1 MVQFGYHDCR
11 RGCRVKRL
19 LVILLCCLAVIGCG
33 KAETVEVD
41 KATKAIQ
48 NSSEAIEYTYSDLK
62 DLCEKFWDEWLEETS
77 DLNNV
82 EWYGTSDKETQKNE
96 HYYEIANKYASKV
109 FENFEVPQGQ
119 KVIVSGYIGEAVS
132 LDENT
137 FFVQKGVGKVFFYLK
152 HNAEDN
158 KIDGITCRTD
168 DEAFLYLHE
177 NTPVKIEAVF
187 MKDGDMASNIDLYDC
202 KILEKGEP
210 VNVETNAPYPTAA
223 IAQ

>member
-1 MVQFGYHDCR
+1 MLL
-11 RGCRVKRL
+11 KRL

-33 KAETVEVD
+33 KAKTVDVD
-41 KATKAIQ
+41 KATKVTQ
-48 NSSEAIEYTYSDLK
+48 NSNEAIEYTYSELK
-62 DLCEKFWDEWLEETS
+62 NLCEKFWDEWLDETS
-77 DLNNV
+77 DLSDI
-82 EWYGTSDKETQKNE
+82 EWSGTLGDETQKNE
-96 HYYEIANKYASKV
+96 HYYKIANKYARKV

-119 KVIVSGYIGEAVS
+119 KVIVSGYIGEAVRS
-132 LDENT
+132 DENG

-158 KIDGITCRTD
+158 KFDGISCRTD
-168 DEAFLYLHE
+168 DETFLYLQE

-187 MKDGDMASNIDLYDC
+187 MKNGDIASNNDLYDC

-210 VNVETNAPYPTAA
+210 VDVETNAPYPTAA

>member
-1 MVQFGYHDCR
+1 M
-11 RGCRVKRL
+11 KRL
-19 LVILLCCLAVIGCG
+19 LVILACCLAVMGCG
-33 KAETVEVD
+33 KEATVDID
-41 KATKAIQ
+41 KATKVTQ
-48 NSSEAIEYTYSDLK
+48 NSNEAIEYTYSDLK
-62 DLCEKFWDEWLEETS
+62 DLCEKFLDKWLDETS
-77 DLNNV
+77 DLSDI
-82 EWYGTSDKETQKNE
+82 EWYGTLDDETQKNE
-96 HYYEIANKYASKV
+96 HYYETANKYARKV

-152 HNAEDN
+152 HNAGDN

-168 DEAFLYLHE
+168 DEAFLYLQE

-210 VNVETNAPYPTAA
+210 VDVETNAPYPTAA
-223 IAQ
+223 IVQ